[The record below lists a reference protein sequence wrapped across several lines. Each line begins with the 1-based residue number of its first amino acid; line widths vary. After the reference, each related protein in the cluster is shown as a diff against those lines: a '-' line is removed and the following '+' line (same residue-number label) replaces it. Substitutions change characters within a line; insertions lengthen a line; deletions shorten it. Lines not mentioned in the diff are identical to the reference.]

1 MNELDFNELD
11 FEEMVETIDNE
22 LQGIEFEIPKSQ
34 VYIQTDEQG
43 NITRCEGGYST
54 ANITNIEDW
63 ILIDEGIGDK
73 YNLCQSHYFEGGLYT
88 VDGIPL
94 YKWDGEQ
101 VVARGEDEIEADR
114 EARKPIVTLV
124 EVQSAKLAE
133 LSTACSQAIIAG
145 CDVELSVA
153 SGHISLTAEDQINLT
168 AALNA
173 VEQGAAGYPYHLDG
187 QLCAVFSAADIRQ
200 LAQAAASHKL
210 YHTTYYNHLAAWVR
224 RSETTEEVQAI
235 TYGTALPEDLAV
247 NMANILGGVE
257 TENEKV

>member
-1 MNELDFNELD
+1 MLVGKQHKDYIIRPDKPSTNGALETGEYYLVNEATKVGKALAEKIIQHAPYFDFVLDKHNQLVDIMPTERP
-11 FEEMVETIDNE
+11 EEA
-22 LQGIEFEIPKSQ
+22 L
-34 VYIQTDEQG
+34 
-43 NITRCEGGYST
+43 
-54 ANITNIEDW
+54 
-63 ILIDEGIGDK
+63 
-73 YNLCQSHYFEGGLYT
+73 
-88 VDGIPL
+88 
-94 YKWDGEQ
+94 
-101 VVARGEDEIEADR
+101 EA
-114 EARKPIVTLV
+114 
-124 EVQSAKLAE
+124 VQSAKLAE
-133 LSTACSQAIIAG
+133 LSAACSQAIIAG
-145 CDVELSVA
+145 CDVELSAA

>member
-1 MNELDFNELD
+1 MLVGKQHKDDIIRPDKPSTNWALETGEYYLVNEATKVGKALAEKIIQHAPYFDFVLDKHNQLVDIMPTERP
-11 FEEMVETIDNE
+11 EEA
-22 LQGIEFEIPKSQ
+22 L
-34 VYIQTDEQG
+34 
-43 NITRCEGGYST
+43 
-54 ANITNIEDW
+54 
-63 ILIDEGIGDK
+63 
-73 YNLCQSHYFEGGLYT
+73 
-88 VDGIPL
+88 
-94 YKWDGEQ
+94 
-101 VVARGEDEIEADR
+101 EA
-114 EARKPIVTLV
+114 
-124 EVQSAKLAE
+124 VQSAKLAE
-133 LSTACSQAIIAG
+133 LSAACSQAIIAG
-145 CDVELSVA
+145 CDVELSAA

-257 TENEKV
+257 TENEEL

>member
-1 MNELDFNELD
+1 MLVGKQHKDYIIRPDKPSTNWALETGEYYLVNEATKVGKALAEKIIQHAPYFDFVLDKHNQLVDIMPTERP
-11 FEEMVETIDNE
+11 EEA
-22 LQGIEFEIPKSQ
+22 L
-34 VYIQTDEQG
+34 
-43 NITRCEGGYST
+43 
-54 ANITNIEDW
+54 
-63 ILIDEGIGDK
+63 
-73 YNLCQSHYFEGGLYT
+73 
-88 VDGIPL
+88 
-94 YKWDGEQ
+94 
-101 VVARGEDEIEADR
+101 EA
-114 EARKPIVTLV
+114 
-124 EVQSAKLAE
+124 VQSAKLAE
-133 LSTACSQAIIAG
+133 LSAACSQAIIAG
-145 CDVELSVA
+145 CDVELSAA

-200 LAQAAASHKL
+200 LAQASASHKL

>member
-1 MNELDFNELD
+1 MLVGKQHKDYIIRPDKPSTNWALETGEYYLVNEATKVGKALAEKIIQHAPYFDFVLDKHNQLVDIMPTERP
-11 FEEMVETIDNE
+11 EEA
-22 LQGIEFEIPKSQ
+22 L
-34 VYIQTDEQG
+34 
-43 NITRCEGGYST
+43 
-54 ANITNIEDW
+54 
-63 ILIDEGIGDK
+63 
-73 YNLCQSHYFEGGLYT
+73 
-88 VDGIPL
+88 
-94 YKWDGEQ
+94 
-101 VVARGEDEIEADR
+101 EA
-114 EARKPIVTLV
+114 
-124 EVQSAKLAE
+124 VQSAKLAE
-133 LSTACSQAIIAG
+133 LSAACSQAIIAG
-145 CDVELSVA
+145 CDVELSAA

-235 TYGTALPEDLAV
+235 TYGTELPEDLAA

-257 TENEKV
+257 TESKEL

>member
-1 MNELDFNELD
+1 MDKIIQHAPYFDFVLDEHNQLVDITPTERP
-11 FEEMVETIDNE
+11 EEA
-22 LQGIEFEIPKSQ
+22 L
-34 VYIQTDEQG
+34 
-43 NITRCEGGYST
+43 
-54 ANITNIEDW
+54 
-63 ILIDEGIGDK
+63 
-73 YNLCQSHYFEGGLYT
+73 
-88 VDGIPL
+88 
-94 YKWDGEQ
+94 
-101 VVARGEDEIEADR
+101 EA
-114 EARKPIVTLV
+114 
-124 EVQSAKLAE
+124 VQSAKLAE

-187 QLCAVFSAADIRQ
+187 QLCAVFSAADIRL

-224 RSETTEEVQAI
+224 RSETAEGVQAI
-235 TYGTALPEDLAV
+235 TYGTALPEDLAA

>member
-1 MNELDFNELD
+1 MSELNI
-11 FEEMVETIDNE
+11 EETTEETIE
-22 LQGIEFEIPKSQ
+22 MPEIEMLKSQ
-34 VYIQTDEQG
+34 VYIRTDEQG
-43 NITRCEGGYST
+43 YIVRCEGGYSM
-54 ANITNIEDW
+54 ANITNFEDW
-63 ILIDEGIGDK
+63 ILIDEGTGDK

-88 VDGIPL
+88 MDGIPL
-94 YKWDGEQ
+94 YKWDGKQ

-114 EARKPIVTLV
+114 EARKPVVTLA

-133 LSTACSQAIIAG
+133 LSTACSQAIISG
-145 CDVELSVA
+145 CDVELSAA

-168 AALNA
+168 AALNT

-187 QLCAVFSAADIRQ
+187 QLCAVFSAADIRL
-200 LAQAAASHKL
+200 LAQAATSHKL

-235 TYGTALPEDLAV
+235 TYGTELPEDLAA

-257 TENEKV
+257 TENEEL